1 MLQKDLTLT
10 SFQIDPYD
18 AVAMRRFLGWPPAS
32 LTGDVTPAFD
42 HEVANYN
49 TRMHLVRWAKCCHNA
64 PVECRTWCHHTVLS
78 GYTGHKTEQDQG
90 LDLPDSELLHQPS
103 ALGLRHTQLK
113 RRDASSDER
122 DE

>member
-1 MLQKDLTLT
+1 MQKDLTLT

-49 TRMHLVRWAKCCHNA
+49 TRLLVEEDVFYLDSYVNEMEGPNAERFPLTMEECADVAK
-64 PVECRTWCHHTVLS
+64 ECLTGRLKVRDLALS
-78 GYTGHKTEQDQG
+78 VRRHK
-90 LDLPDSELLHQPS
+90 
-103 ALGLRHTQLK
+103 K
-113 RRDASSDER
+113 
-122 DE
+122 